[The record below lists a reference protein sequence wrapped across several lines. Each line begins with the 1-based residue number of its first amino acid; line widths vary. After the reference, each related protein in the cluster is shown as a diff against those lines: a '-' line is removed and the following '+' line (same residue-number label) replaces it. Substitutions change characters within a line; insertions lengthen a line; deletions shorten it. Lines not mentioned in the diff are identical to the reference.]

1 MVALEILIYGAVLS
15 GMYALLALGFAL
27 IFGIGRVI
35 NLTHGAFYML
45 GAYGTYVL
53 SAMLKWP
60 LILSILGGTAMVFI
74 LAVCLDRFV
83 IERIRKNMM
92 NVLITTLALS
102 LFADQVILRIFG
114 PDNRNIPALID
125 DRITLL
131 GVDVAGQRLLS
142 LIISVVVIG
151 TLWLIITRTRLGFAL
166 LATAQDPEA
175 AQLMGINTSRM
186 FMLTMGIAAMM
197 AALAGGIVGSFLTV
211 APEMGML
218 PIIKAFSIVI
228 LGGLG
233 SIGGSI
239 VAALCLG
246 YLETIVA
253 YLVSFNA
260 TELVPLVVI
269 FVTLFFR
276 PTGIFGKRHSF

>member
-15 GMYALLALGFAL
+15 GIYALLAVGFAL
-27 IFGIGRVI
+27 IFGVARVI

-45 GAYGTYVL
+45 GAYTTYALSVL
-53 SAMLKWP
+53 LNVP
-60 LILSILGGTAMVFI
+60 LILSILGGMAIVFV
-74 LAVCLDRFV
+74 LAVCLDRFI
-83 IERIRKNMM
+83 IERIRTTMI

-102 LFADQVILRIFG
+102 LFADQVILQIFG
-114 PDNRNIPALID
+114 PDNRNIPAVIS
-125 DRITLL
+125 DRVTLL
-131 GVDVAGQRLLS
+131 GVDIAGQRLLS
-142 LIISVVVIG
+142 LIISVAVIA
-151 TLWLIITRTRLGFAL
+151 TLWLIITRTRMGNAL

-175 AQLMGINTSRM
+175 AQLMGINTGRM
-186 FMLTMGIAAMM
+186 FMITMGIAAMM

-239 VAALCLG
+239 IAALLIG

-253 YLVSFNA
+253 YLISFNA

-269 FVTLFFR
+269 FITLIFR
-276 PTGIFGKRHSF
+276 PAGIFGKRRGF

>member
-15 GMYALLALGFAL
+15 GIYALLAVGFAL
-27 IFGIGRVI
+27 IFGVARVI

-45 GAYGTYVL
+45 GAYITYALSVL
-53 SAMLKWP
+53 LNVP
-60 LILSILGGTAMVFI
+60 LILSILGGMAIVFL
-74 LAVCLDRFV
+74 LAVCLDRFI
-83 IERIRKNMM
+83 IERIRTTMI

-102 LFADQVILRIFG
+102 LFADQVILQIFG
-114 PDNRNIPALID
+114 PDNRNIPAVIS
-125 DRITLL
+125 DRVTLL
-131 GVDVAGQRLLS
+131 GVDIAGQRLLS
-142 LIISVVVIG
+142 LIISVAVIA
-151 TLWLIITRTRLGFAL
+151 TLWLIITRTRMGNAL

-175 AQLMGINTSRM
+175 AQLMGINTGRM
-186 FMLTMGIAAMM
+186 FMITMGIAAMM

-228 LGGLG
+228 LGGLV

-239 VAALCLG
+239 IAALLIG
-246 YLETIVA
+246 YLETSVA
-253 YLVSFNA
+253 YLISFNA

-269 FVTLFFR
+269 FITLIFR
-276 PTGIFGKRHSF
+276 PAGIFGKRRGF

>member
-1 MVALEILIYGAVLS
+1 VVALEILIYGAVLS
-15 GMYALLALGFAL
+15 GIYALLAVGFAL
-27 IFGIGRVI
+27 IFGVARVI

-45 GAYGTYVL
+45 GAYITYALSVL
-53 SAMLKWP
+53 LNVP
-60 LILSILGGTAMVFI
+60 LILSILGGMASVFI
-74 LAVCLDRFV
+74 LAICLDRFI
-83 IERIRKNMM
+83 IERIRTTMI

-102 LFADQVILRIFG
+102 LFADQVILQIFG
-114 PDNRNIPALID
+114 PDNRNIPAVIS
-125 DRITLL
+125 DRVTLL
-131 GVDVAGQRLLS
+131 GVDIAGQRLLS
-142 LIISVVVIG
+142 LIISVAVIA
-151 TLWLIITRTRLGFAL
+151 TLWLIITRTRMGNAL

-175 AQLMGINTSRM
+175 AQLMGINTGRM
-186 FMLTMGIAAMM
+186 FMVTMGIAAMM

-239 VAALCLG
+239 IAALFLG

-253 YLVSFNA
+253 YLISFNA

-269 FVTLFFR
+269 FITLIFR
-276 PTGIFGKRHSF
+276 PAGIFGKRRGF

>member
-15 GMYALLALGFAL
+15 GIYALLAVGFAL
-27 IFGIGRVI
+27 IFGVARVI

-45 GAYGTYVL
+45 GAYITYALSVL
-53 SAMLKWP
+53 LNVP
-60 LILSILGGTAMVFI
+60 LILSIIGGMAIVFI
-74 LAVCLDRFV
+74 LAVCLDRFI
-83 IERIRKNMM
+83 IERIRATMI

-102 LFADQVILRIFG
+102 LFADQVILQIFG
-114 PDNRNIPALID
+114 PDNRNIPAVIS
-125 DRITLL
+125 DRVTLL
-131 GVDVAGQRLLS
+131 GVDIAGQRLLS
-142 LIISVVVIG
+142 LIISVAVIA
-151 TLWLIITRTRLGFAL
+151 TLWLIITRTRMGNAL

-175 AQLMGINTSRM
+175 AQLMGINTGRM
-186 FMLTMGIAAMM
+186 FMITMGIAAMM

-239 VAALCLG
+239 IAALLIG
-246 YLETIVA
+246 YLETSVA
-253 YLVSFNA
+253 YLISFNA
-260 TELVPLVVI
+260 TELVPLVII
-269 FVTLFFR
+269 FVTLIFR
-276 PTGIFGKRHSF
+276 PAGIFGKGRGF

>member
-1 MVALEILIYGAVLS
+1 VVALEILIYGAVLS
-15 GMYALLALGFAL
+15 GIYALLAVGFAL
-27 IFGIGRVI
+27 IFGVARVI

-45 GAYGTYVL
+45 GAYITYALSVL
-53 SAMLKWP
+53 LNVP
-60 LILSILGGTAMVFI
+60 LILSILGGMVSVFI
-74 LAVCLDRFV
+74 LAICLDRFI
-83 IERIRKNMM
+83 IERIRTTMI

-102 LFADQVILRIFG
+102 LFADQVILQIFG
-114 PDNRNIPALID
+114 PDNRNIPAVISE
-125 DRITLL
+125 RVTLL
-131 GVDVAGQRLLS
+131 GVDIAGQRLLS
-142 LIISVVVIG
+142 LIISVAVIA
-151 TLWLIITRTRLGFAL
+151 TLWLIITRTRMGNAL

-175 AQLMGINTSRM
+175 AQLMGINTGRM
-186 FMLTMGIAAMM
+186 FMITMGIAAMM

-239 VAALCLG
+239 IAALFLG

-253 YLVSFNA
+253 YLISFNA

-269 FVTLFFR
+269 FVVLIFR
-276 PTGIFGKRHSF
+276 PAGIFGKRRGF

>member
-15 GMYALLALGFAL
+15 GIYALLAVGFAL
-27 IFGIGRVI
+27 IFGVARVI

-45 GAYGTYVL
+45 GAYTTYALSVL
-53 SAMLKWP
+53 LNVP
-60 LILSILGGTAMVFI
+60 LILSIIGGMAIVFL
-74 LAVCLDRFV
+74 LAICLDRFI
-83 IERIRKNMM
+83 IERIRTTMI

-102 LFADQVILRIFG
+102 LFADQVILQIFG
-114 PDNRNIPALID
+114 PDNRNIPAVIS
-125 DRITLL
+125 DRVTLL
-131 GVDVAGQRLLS
+131 GVDIAGQRLLS
-142 LIISVVVIG
+142 LIISVAVIA
-151 TLWLIITRTRLGFAL
+151 TLWLIITRTRMGNAL

-175 AQLMGINTSRM
+175 AQLMGINTGRM
-186 FMLTMGIAAMM
+186 FMVTMGIAAMM

-239 VAALCLG
+239 IAALLIG
-246 YLETIVA
+246 YLETSVA
-253 YLVSFNA
+253 YLISFNA

-269 FVTLFFR
+269 FITLIFR
-276 PTGIFGKRHSF
+276 PAGIFGKRRGF

>member
-1 MVALEILIYGAVLS
+1 VLS
-15 GMYALLALGFAL
+15 GIYALLAVGFAL
-27 IFGIGRVI
+27 IFGVARVI

-45 GAYGTYVL
+45 GAYITYALSVL
-53 SAMLKWP
+53 LNVP
-60 LILSILGGTAMVFI
+60 LILSILGGMVSVFI
-74 LAVCLDRFV
+74 LAICLDRFI
-83 IERIRKNMM
+83 IERIRTTMI

-102 LFADQVILRIFG
+102 LFADQVILQIFG
-114 PDNRNIPALID
+114 PDNRNIPAVISE
-125 DRITLL
+125 RVTLL
-131 GVDVAGQRLLS
+131 GVDIAGQRLLS
-142 LIISVVVIG
+142 LIISVAVIA
-151 TLWLIITRTRLGFAL
+151 TLWLIITRTRMGNAL

-175 AQLMGINTSRM
+175 AQLMGINTGRM
-186 FMLTMGIAAMM
+186 FMVTMGIAAMM

-239 VAALCLG
+239 IAALFLG
-246 YLETIVA
+246 YLETSVA
-253 YLVSFNA
+253 YLISFNV

-269 FVTLFFR
+269 FVVLIFR
-276 PTGIFGKRHSF
+276 PAGIFGKRRGV

>member
-15 GMYALLALGFAL
+15 GIYALLAVGFAL
-27 IFGIGRVI
+27 IFGVARVI

-45 GAYGTYVL
+45 GAYITYALSVL
-53 SAMLKWP
+53 LNVP
-60 LILSILGGTAMVFI
+60 LILSILGGMAIVFI
-74 LAVCLDRFV
+74 LAICLDRFI
-83 IERIRKNMM
+83 IERIRTTMI

-102 LFADQVILRIFG
+102 LFADQVILQIFG
-114 PDNRNIPALID
+114 PDNRNIPAVISE
-125 DRITLL
+125 RVTLL
-131 GVDVAGQRLLS
+131 GVDIAGQRLLS
-142 LIISVVVIG
+142 LIISVAVIA
-151 TLWLIITRTRLGFAL
+151 TLWLIITRTRMGNAL

-175 AQLMGINTSRM
+175 AQLMGINTGRM
-186 FMLTMGIAAMM
+186 FMVTMGIAAMM

-239 VAALCLG
+239 IAALLIG

-253 YLVSFNA
+253 YLISFNA

-269 FVTLFFR
+269 FVVLIFR
-276 PTGIFGKRHSF
+276 PAGIFGKRRGF

>member
-15 GMYALLALGFAL
+15 GIYALLAVGFAL
-27 IFGIGRVI
+27 IFGVARVI

-45 GAYGTYVL
+45 GAYITYALSVL
-53 SAMLKWP
+53 LNVP
-60 LILSILGGTAMVFI
+60 LILSIIGGMAIVFL
-74 LAVCLDRFV
+74 LAICLDRFI
-83 IERIRKNMM
+83 IERIRTTMI

-102 LFADQVILRIFG
+102 LFADQVILQIFG
-114 PDNRNIPALID
+114 PDNRNIPAVIS
-125 DRITLL
+125 DRVTLL
-131 GVDVAGQRLLS
+131 GVDIAGQRLLS
-142 LIISVVVIG
+142 LIISVAVIA
-151 TLWLIITRTRLGFAL
+151 TLWLIITRTRMGNAL

-175 AQLMGINTSRM
+175 AQLMGINTGRM
-186 FMLTMGIAAMM
+186 FMITMGIAAMM

-239 VAALCLG
+239 IAALLIG
-246 YLETIVA
+246 YLETSVA
-253 YLVSFNA
+253 YLISFNA

-269 FVTLFFR
+269 FITLIFR
-276 PTGIFGKRHSF
+276 PAGIFGKRRGF

>member
-1 MVALEILIYGAVLS
+1 VVALEILIYGAVLS
-15 GMYALLALGFAL
+15 GIYALLAVGFAL
-27 IFGIGRVI
+27 IFGVARVI

-45 GAYGTYVL
+45 GAYITYALSVL
-53 SAMLKWP
+53 LNVP
-60 LILSILGGTAMVFI
+60 LILSILGGMASVFI
-74 LAVCLDRFV
+74 LAICLDRFI
-83 IERIRKNMM
+83 IERIRTTMI

-102 LFADQVILRIFG
+102 LFADQVILKIFG
-114 PDNRNIPALID
+114 PDNRNIPAVIS
-125 DRITLL
+125 DRVTLL
-131 GVDVAGQRLLS
+131 GVDIAGQRLLS
-142 LIISVVVIG
+142 LIISVAVIA
-151 TLWLIITRTRLGFAL
+151 TLWLIITRTRMGNAL

-175 AQLMGINTSRM
+175 AQLMGINTGRM
-186 FMLTMGIAAMM
+186 FMVTMGIAAMM

-239 VAALCLG
+239 IAALFLG

-253 YLVSFNA
+253 YLISFNA

-269 FVTLFFR
+269 FITLIFR
-276 PTGIFGKRHSF
+276 PAGIFGKRRGF

>member
-15 GMYALLALGFAL
+15 GIYALLAVGFAL
-27 IFGIGRVI
+27 IFGVARVI

-45 GAYGTYVL
+45 GAYITYALAVL
-53 SAMLKWP
+53 LNVP
-60 LILSILGGTAMVFI
+60 LILSILGGMAIVFI
-74 LAVCLDRFV
+74 LAVCLDRFI
-83 IERIRKNMM
+83 IERIRTTMI

-102 LFADQVILRIFG
+102 LFADQVILQIFG
-114 PDNRNIPALID
+114 PDNRNIPAVIS
-125 DRITLL
+125 DRVTLL
-131 GVDVAGQRLLS
+131 GVDIAGQRLLS
-142 LIISVVVIG
+142 LIISVAVIA
-151 TLWLIITRTRLGFAL
+151 TLWLIITRTRMGNAL

-175 AQLMGINTSRM
+175 AQLMGINTGRM
-186 FMLTMGIAAMM
+186 FMITMGIAAMM

-239 VAALCLG
+239 IAALLIG
-246 YLETIVA
+246 YLETSVA
-253 YLVSFNA
+253 YLISFNA

-269 FVTLFFR
+269 FVVLIFR
-276 PTGIFGKRHSF
+276 PAGIFGKRRGF

>member
-15 GMYALLALGFAL
+15 GIYALLAVGFAL
-27 IFGIGRVI
+27 IFGVARVI

-45 GAYGTYVL
+45 GAYITYALSVL
-53 SAMLKWP
+53 LNVP
-60 LILSILGGTAMVFI
+60 LILSIIGGMAIVFL
-74 LAVCLDRFV
+74 LAICLDRFI
-83 IERIRKNMM
+83 IERIRTTMI

-102 LFADQVILRIFG
+102 LFADQVILQIFG
-114 PDNRNIPALID
+114 PDNRNIPAVIS
-125 DRITLL
+125 DRVTLL
-131 GVDVAGQRLLS
+131 GVDIAGQRLLS
-142 LIISVVVIG
+142 LIISVAVIA
-151 TLWLIITRTRLGFAL
+151 TLWLIITRTRMGNAL

-175 AQLMGINTSRM
+175 AQLMGINTGRM
-186 FMLTMGIAAMM
+186 FMITMGIAAMM

-233 SIGGSI
+233 SLGGSI
-239 VAALCLG
+239 IAALLIG
-246 YLETIVA
+246 YLETSVA
-253 YLVSFNA
+253 YLISFNA

-269 FVTLFFR
+269 FITLIFR
-276 PTGIFGKRHSF
+276 PAGIFGKRRGF